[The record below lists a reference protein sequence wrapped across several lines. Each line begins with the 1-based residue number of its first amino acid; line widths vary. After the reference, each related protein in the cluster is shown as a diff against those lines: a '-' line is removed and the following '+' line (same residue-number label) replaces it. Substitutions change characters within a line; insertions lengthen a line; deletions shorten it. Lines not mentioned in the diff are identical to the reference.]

1 MALAE
6 AILVCLAEEP
16 LTGYELAKSFD
27 TSIGFFW
34 RADHQQI
41 YRELK
46 RLRDN
51 DWVSDELVVQQGRPN
66 KRRYSI
72 TDAGRAH
79 LMEWSQQPQQPPP
92 IKDDL
97 LVKLYS
103 LADVDAGAVREQIAD
118 RLTGHR
124 DRLKLYQRIE
134 RTIYREIEEDDV
146 AGVGRLLGLRAGLA
160 YERAWI
166 RWCTDALQQLDSLL
180 LAQSTHANRA

>member
-46 RLRDN
+46 RLREN

-72 TDAGRAH
+72 TAAGRAH
-79 LMEWSQQPQQPPP
+79 LMEWSQQSQTPPP

-103 LADVDAGAVREQIAD
+103 LADVDAIAVREQIAD
-118 RLTGHR
+118 RLAGHR
-124 DRLKLYQRIE
+124 DRLRLYQRIAD
-134 RTIYREIEEDDV
+134 TIYRDVPDDDP
-146 AGVGRLLGLRAGLA
+146 AAVGRLLGLRAGLA
-160 YERAWI
+160 YEQAWI
-166 RWCTDALQQLDSLL
+166 RWCTDALQRLEPLL
-180 LAQSTHANRA
+180 P

>member
-27 TSIGFFW
+27 TSSGFFW

-46 RLRDN
+46 RLREN

-72 TDAGRAH
+72 TAAGRAH
-79 LMEWSQQPQQPPP
+79 LMEWSQQSQTPPP

-103 LADVDAGAVREQIAD
+103 LADVDAMAVREQIAD
-118 RLTGHR
+118 RLAGHR
-124 DRLKLYQRIE
+124 DRRDQRSHLGGTNSDTLKQVGFDRANKRHQAERGHHDRCQRGH
-134 RTIYREIEEDDV
+134 YD
-146 AGVGRLLGLRAGLA
+146 
-160 YERAWI
+160 
-166 RWCTDALQQLDSLL
+166 RW
-180 LAQSTHANRA
+180 AQAS